1 MQTVFNILTLTLL
14 TVILILNLFPLLK
27 VSKTAPSKAVKE
39 TKSFYSLTIDAKP
52 SILKF
57 LLKENATFSY
67 IDGKVYLNLQNKE
80 TFKKLLSLYEETKKR
95 EKKLKLVSQ
104 ALIPLI
110 EDDIKEVQKRLKEL
124 KEDYERL
131 KKVLQSQKM
140 VPDFSP
146 FQPLVVEKQRETF
159 EGFLKYWDQKRE
171 QLLNGFKTVVKEPEI
186 NLKDLETKAMQ
197 FYGNELQA
205 KLFNLYLKISVL
217 ESRLEADTYKLK
229 EYGG

>member
-1 MQTVFNILTLTLL
+1 MQTFFNILTLILL

-27 VSKTAPSKAVKE
+27 VSKTAPPKAVKE
-39 TKSFYSLTIDAKP
+39 TESFYSLTIDAKP
-52 SILKF
+52 LILKF
-57 LLKENATFSY
+57 LFKENATFSY
-67 IDGKVYLNLQNKE
+67 INGKVYLSLRDKE
-80 TFKKLLSLYEETKKR
+80 TFKKLLSLYEEAKKR

-124 KEDYERL
+124 KDDYERL

-186 NLKDLETKAMQ
+186 NLKDLETKAVQ
-197 FYGNELQA
+197 FYGNELQT
-205 KLFNLYLKISVL
+205 KLFNLYLNIQIL

>member
-1 MQTVFNILTLTLL
+1 MQTVFNILTLILL

-27 VSKTAPSKAVKE
+27 VSKTVSPKAVKE
-39 TKSFYSLTIDAKP
+39 TKSFYSLTVDAKP
-52 SILKF
+52 SILEF

-67 IDGKVYLNLQNKE
+67 IDGKVYLSLRDKE
-80 TFKKLLSLYEETKKR
+80 TFKKLLSLYEEAKKR

-131 KKVLQSQKM
+131 RKVLQSQKM
-140 VPDFSP
+140 VPDLGLLQP
-146 FQPLVVEKQRETF
+146 FVVEKQRETF

-186 NLKDLETKAMQ
+186 NLKDLETKAVQ